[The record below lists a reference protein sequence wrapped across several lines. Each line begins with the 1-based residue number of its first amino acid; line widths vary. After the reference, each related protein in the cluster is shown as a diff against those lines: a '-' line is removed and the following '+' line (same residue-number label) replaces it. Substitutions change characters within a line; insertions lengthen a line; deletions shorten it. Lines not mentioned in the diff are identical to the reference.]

1 MPCLQISWFRS
12 SAAVHFSEC
21 TSIYNPFSGKK
32 LKKTMYSKKS
42 VPFKVFFL
50 NIVTED
56 VCTTQV
62 NDVNMDV
69 KTLIFAMCPH
79 GSSSGG

>member
-1 MPCLQISWFRS
+1 MK
-12 SAAVHFSEC
+12 
-21 TSIYNPFSGKK
+21 NKK
-32 LKKTMYSKKS
+32 SMYLKKS

-50 NIVTED
+50 VTED

-69 KTLIFAMCPH
+69 KTLIFATCPYD
-79 GSSSGG
+79 SSSGG